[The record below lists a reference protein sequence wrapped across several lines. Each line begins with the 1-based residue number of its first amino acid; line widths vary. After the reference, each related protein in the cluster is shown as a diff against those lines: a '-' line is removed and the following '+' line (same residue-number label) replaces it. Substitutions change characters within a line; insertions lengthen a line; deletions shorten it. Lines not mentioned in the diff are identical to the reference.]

1 MMLRPSSC
9 HALETTMSYTFPYT
23 TLFRSKQE
31 MTMLGRTTQIA
42 RLLLSVLTV
51 ASLGSLAGASASS
64 WTREDA
70 VHLIRRAGFG
80 GTPEQIDRVHALG
93 KAAAVDFLLTGKLP
107 GGAEAP
113 FAAVELADFKIE
125 TPEGTDQKS
134 RMRRTRMEINRLRT
148 WWLDRM
154 ARTDRPL
161 EEKMSLF
168 WHGLL
173 TSGVMEV
180 RDIDMMT
187 QQNDLFHDHA
197 MGN

>member
-1 MMLRPSSC
+1 
-9 HALETTMSYTFPYT
+9 
-23 TLFRSKQE
+23 
-31 MTMLGRTTQIA
+31 MTMLGKNTHFA
-42 RLLLSVLTV
+42 RLLLSVLTLT
-51 ASLGSLAGASASS
+51 SFSSLASASVSS
-64 WTREDA
+64 WTREEA

-80 GTPEQIDRVHALG
+80 GTPEQIDRLHALG
-93 KAAAVDFLLTGKLP
+93 KAAAVDYLLTGKVP
-107 GGAEAP
+107 GAAAEAAP
-113 FAAVELADFKIE
+113 FAVVELAEFKIE
-125 TPEGTDQKS
+125 TPEGMDQKS

-180 RDIDMMT
+180 RDIEMMT

-197 MGN
+197 